1 MNSESQIEH
10 TGIVTGIGDGSIVV
24 KITAHPAC
32 SSCHASGVCNA
43 SGSVD
48 KYFQLPVQ
56 DGITEGQNVR
66 VITLLST
73 GFRALLM
80 GYVYPLMVLLISLMV
95 TLAVGM
101 SEVLAGICSLL
112 LTVLYY
118 LVLYRLRGRI
128 EKTINFT
135 LKPA

>member
-10 TGIVTGIGDGSIVV
+10 TGIVSGIGDGAITV

-43 SGSVD
+43 SGTVD
-48 KYFQLPVQ
+48 KFFELPLQ
-56 DGITEGQNVR
+56 EGITEGQDVR
-66 VITLLST
+66 IITSLST
-73 GFRALLM
+73 GFRALLL
-80 GYVYPLMVLLISLMV
+80 GYVYPLLVLIISLIV
-95 TLAVGM
+95 TLA
-101 SEVLAGICSLL
+101 AGINEVWAGISSLSV
-112 LTVLYY
+112 TIIYY
-118 LVLYRLRGRI
+118 LILYRLRGRI

>member
-1 MNSESQIEH
+1 MNSESEIEH
-10 TGIVTGIGDGSIVV
+10 AGIVSGIGDGAITV

-48 KYFQLPVQ
+48 KYFKLPFQ
-56 DGITEGQNVR
+56 EGISNGQNVR
-66 VITLLST
+66 IITSLST
-73 GFRALLM
+73 GFRALML
-80 GYVYPLMVLLISLMV
+80 GYLYPLLVLLISLIV
-95 TLAVGM
+95 LLA
-101 SEVLAGICSLL
+101 AGINEVWAGLCSIS
-112 LTVLYY
+112 LTIVYY
-118 LVLYRLRGRI
+118 LLLYRLRGRI

>member
-10 TGIVTGIGDGSIVV
+10 SGIVSGIGDGAITV

-48 KYFQLPVQ
+48 KYFELPMQ

-66 VITLLST
+66 IITSLST
-73 GFRALLM
+73 GFRALML
-80 GYVYPLMVLLISLMV
+80 GYIYPLLILVVSLIV
-95 TLAVGM
+95 TLATGID
-101 SEVLAGICSLL
+101 EVWAGLSSIL
-112 LTVLYY
+112 LTIIYY
-118 LVLYRLRGRI
+118 LVLYRLRSRI

>member
-10 TGIVTGIGDGSIVV
+10 SGIVSGIGDGSITV

-32 SSCHASGVCNA
+32 SSCHASGICNA

-48 KYFQLPVQ
+48 KYFELPAQ
-56 DGITEGQNVR
+56 EGINEGQDVR
-66 VITLLST
+66 VITSLST
-73 GFRALLM
+73 GFRALLL
-80 GYVYPLMVLLISLMV
+80 GYLYPLLVLVVSLIV
-95 TLAVGM
+95 TLAIGIN
-101 SEVLAGICSLL
+101 EVWAGLTSLL
-112 LTVLYY
+112 LTTVYY
-118 LVLYRLRGRI
+118 VVLYRLRGRI